1 MAAGLPVE
9 NGSEAH
15 QLMHQ
20 MAQDAIRIT
29 MEINNRYHTPE
40 ELRVLFSELWGIE
53 IPEGFAMFPPF
64 NTDCGKNTHIGER
77 LFMNSGCK
85 FQDQGG
91 IFIDDDCLLGHNVT
105 LCTINHNPDPDQ
117 RGDMS
122 FAPIRIEDKAWIG
135 ANATVLQGVTIG
147 EGAIVAAGAVVT
159 KDVAPRTVVGG
170 IPAKFIKNV

>member
-15 QLMHQ
+15 LLMHQ

-91 IFIDDDCLLGHNVT
+91 IFIGNDCLLGHNVT
-105 LCTINHNPDPDQ
+105 LCTINPNLSPER
-117 RGDMS
+117 RGDMP
-122 FAPIRIEDKAWIG
+122 FKPIHIEDKVWLG
-135 ANATVLQGVTIG
+135 ANATILQGVTIG
-147 EGAIVAAGAVVT
+147 EGAVVAAGAVVT

-170 IPAKFIKNV
+170 APAKLIKSI

>member
-15 QLMHQ
+15 LLMHQ

-53 IPEGFAMFPPF
+53 IPEGFAMFPSF

-91 IFIDDDCLLGHNVT
+91 IFIGNDCLLGHNVT
-105 LCTINHNPDPDQ
+105 LCTISHNLAPEH
-117 RGDMS
+117 RGDMT
-122 FAPIRIEDKAWIG
+122 FKPIHIEDKVWVG
-135 ANATVLQGVTIG
+135 ANATILQGVTIG

-170 IPAKFIKNV
+170 VPAKHIKSI